1 MQRFAPKLIE
11 IRTVARIGKAGCPTL
26 AVLTETLHRRFV
38 DERESSWP
46 VHARRVDNQSADTV
60 WRVTIEAAHTTAVV
74 AKDVIG
80 LSLLAYVVGSPNTS
94 HPERPAPVQATS
106 ISQQVGHARL
116 LFAS

>member
-1 MQRFAPKLIE
+1 MPSHPPPKSNYSEVRKAEQVERDAAQEAADQR
-11 IRTVARIGKAGCPTL
+11 RKA
-26 AVLTETLHRRFV
+26 AK
-38 DERESSWP
+38 ERESSWP